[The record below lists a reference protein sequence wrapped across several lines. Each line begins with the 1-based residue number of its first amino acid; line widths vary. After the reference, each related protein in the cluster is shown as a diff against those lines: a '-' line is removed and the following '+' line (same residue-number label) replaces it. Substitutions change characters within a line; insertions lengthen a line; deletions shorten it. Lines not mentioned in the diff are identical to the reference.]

1 MIIVRTVRRDIAQYN
16 KDEEAVG
23 TLSPYE
29 FSLFE
34 EKKNSTIG

>member
-34 EKKNSTIG
+34 KNNSTIG